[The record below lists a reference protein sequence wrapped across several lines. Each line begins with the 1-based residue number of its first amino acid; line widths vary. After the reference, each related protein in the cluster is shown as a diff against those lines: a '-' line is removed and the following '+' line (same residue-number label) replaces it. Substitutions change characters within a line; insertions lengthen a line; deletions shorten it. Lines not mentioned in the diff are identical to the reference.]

1 MEPLLIYSWN
11 PKPSINHHLD
21 IVTAR
26 MSLISHKLCDIVRRN
41 EWGSSKF
48 CLFEMVQG
56 KILLHVTWAKNNLYC
71 PLTLNKWS
79 TILAY
84 KKTTLNLI
92 WNNFGTQ
99 INILIFKNVLI
110 SEETFQQCIRV
121 LLLIF
126 LNMNE
131 RLTSMLVPDVGDSL
145 CWRTFLNW
153 KSRHHND
160 SVSSV
165 GVQPL

>member
-56 KILLHVTWAKNNLYC
+56 KVLLHVTWAKNNLYC
-71 PLTLNKWS
+71 PFTLNKWS
-79 TILAY
+79 TIPAY
-84 KKTTLNLI
+84 KKTTFNLF
-92 WNNFGTQ
+92 WNIFGSQ
-99 INILIFKNVLI
+99 INILLFKNVPI
-110 SEETFQQCIRV
+110 SVETFQQCIRA
-121 LLLIF
+121 LLF
-126 LNMNE
+126 
-131 RLTSMLVPDVGDSL
+131 LTSMLVPDVGDSL
-145 CWRTFLNW
+145 CWRPFLNW
-153 KSRHHND
+153 KNRHHND
-160 SVSSV
+160 SVSSCWS
-165 GVQPL
+165 PAS